1 MASSSDNISM
11 AVFCDFE
18 NVALGVRDANYEKF
32 DIQPVLERLLL
43 KGSIVVKKAYC
54 DWERYKGFKA
64 AMHESNFELI
74 EIPHV
79 RQSGKNSAD
88 IRLVVDALD
97 LCYTKSHVNT
107 FVIISGDSDFSPL
120 VSKLRENN
128 KHVIAVGVKQSTSDL
143 LVANCDEFIFYDD
156 LVREVKRTVA
166 KREER
171 KARPQAEKRPPSDE
185 SNRRKEELEA
195 RKALALEMVVETF
208 DALISER
215 GDSGKIWA
223 SLLKDTLKRRRPD
236 FNESYFGFSTF
247 GKLLEEAQS
256 RGLLEFGRDEKS
268 GAYVY
273 RSQNAASAIA
283 VEAGADEQ
291 IDESGATGGDA
302 VADEAVEAVEAAPVN
317 PRNNNRPQE
326 RSGQQERPRSR
337 TSFRTPI
344 VQTGSTDDVETPDDA
359 EPEIDAQPAEPQQQ
373 QPRGR
378 NRGRGRDRERQPVE
392 RQPGEA
398 QPAVN
403 AGEGK
408 GQPKQEGRHRGRN
421 RDRLPADAQA
431 NRERVPA
438 EVQPKSHE
446 NALPAELRSR
456 GRGRNGPR
464 NQNAPR
470 YPEASEELA
479 FHKQQQALE
488 AAAAAAGQADDIVAQ
503 PAPPAVD
510 ETAGQADAVAPV
522 APEVQA
528 KPAASERR
536 RAPRKTAAQKA
547 AEAAGNAVAETAA
560 SAPVADAVGAT
571 DAAAPVATAEPAA
584 PATMDA
590 LPDSAAE
597 AGEVNGNVAPVAR
610 PARKPAARKAA
621 AAPAP
626 VAEKPAARPRRA
638 AKPKADP
645 A

>member
-32 DIQPVLERLLL
+32 DIKPVLERLLL

-64 AMHESNFELI
+64 AMHEANFELI

-156 LVREVKRTVA
+156 LEREVKRTAA

-171 KARPQAEKRPPSDE
+171 KARPPAEKRPPSDE
-185 SNRRKEELEA
+185 SNRRKEELET

-223 SLLKDTLKRRRPD
+223 SLLKDTLKRRRPE

-247 GKLLEEAQS
+247 GKLLEEAQT

-273 RSQNAASAIA
+273 RSQNAAAPSAGSN
-283 VEAGADEQ
+283 GADEPVQ
-291 IDESGATGGDA
+291 VRDDEQGDVPA
-302 VADEAVEAVEAAPVN
+302 ASVEQADQPAEQPARAN
-317 PRNNNRPQE
+317 GRGRNERNGRPEQE
-326 RSGQQERPRSR
+326 ERPRSR

-344 VQTGSTDDVETPDDA
+344 VHTGTEESVEDDSDEA
-359 EPEIDAQPAEPQQQ
+359 QPEIVEAMPPQQN
-373 QPRGR
+373 PRGR
-378 NRGRGRDRERQPVE
+378 NRGRDRDRN

-403 AGEGK
+403 AGQQGQQGQPK
-408 GQPKQEGRHRGRN
+408 APNQPAQPKQEGRNRGRN
-421 RDRLPADAQA
+421 RDR
-431 NRERVPA
+431 VPA
-438 EVQPKSHE
+438 EGQPNRDRMPSEAQPKSHE
-446 NALPAELRSR
+446 NALPPELRGR
-456 GRGRNGPR
+456 GRGRNGAPR
-464 NQNAPR
+464 NQNAAR

-488 AAAAAAGQADDIVAQ
+488 AAAAAAGQVDDVTPE
-503 PAPPAVD
+503 PAPAPAP
-510 ETAGQADAVAPV
+510 APAMADAVDA
-522 APEVQA
+522 A

-547 AEAAGNAVAETAA
+547 AAE
-560 SAPVADAVGAT
+560 PVA
-571 DAAAPVATAEPAA
+571 AAAPAEPAA
-584 PATMDA
+584 PAA
-590 LPDSAAE
+590 LPEVIGGATAE
-597 AGEVNGNVAPVAR
+597 VVADAVADVIADIK
-610 PARKPAARKAA
+610 PARKPAARKSAA
-621 AAPAP
+621 AKVAADAPA
-626 VAEKPAARPRRA
+626 VETAEAPATVKPAAKRRT
-638 AKPKADP
+638 AKPKADQ